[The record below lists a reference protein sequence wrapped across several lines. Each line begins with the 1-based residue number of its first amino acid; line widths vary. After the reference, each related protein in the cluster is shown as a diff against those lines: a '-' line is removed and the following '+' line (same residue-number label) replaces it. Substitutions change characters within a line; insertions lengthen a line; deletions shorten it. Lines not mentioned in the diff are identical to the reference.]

1 MESIDIYEMLSK
13 NAHEFME
20 IVMLRVEIFF
30 LFKKKKCISTYG
42 YFLWETICFQLLC
55 MSIDQFKTLNFPVT
69 GTFAVT
75 KASQNSVKGA

>member
-30 LFKKKKCISTYG
+30 LFKKKKMHLYIWL
-42 YFLWETICFQLLC
+42 FLVGNYLF
-55 MSIDQFKTLNFPVT
+55 SIALHEH
-69 GTFAVT
+69 
-75 KASQNSVKGA
+75 